1 MTTQIII
8 SQFNCYYFH
17 AFDTFS
23 FQIFIKIGFSAFQQK
38 TMKLLLEI
46 DRKIDNMSQ
55 SFEVVSL
62 PRVNTKLEFNQL
74 SERLK
79 DEKEKTKMVKIHYII
94 IVAAVATILINSF
107 FLFLFATPVIFAI
120 LVAMNL
126 VKVKM

>member
-38 TMKLLLEI
+38 KMKLLLEI
-46 DRKIDNMSQ
+46 DRKIDIMSQ
-55 SFEVVSL
+55 SFEVASL

-79 DEKEKTKMVKIHYII
+79 DEKEKTKMVRTYYII
-94 IVAAVATILINSF
+94 VVAAVATILINSF
-107 FLFLFATPVIFAI
+107 FLLLFTTPVIFAI

-126 VKVKM
+126 LKVRM